1 MGYEASEVQQK
12 TCYDV
17 LEGRGALGTTVCHE
31 NCSVRQC
38 VGKQEKI
45 PNFDLNTRTKSG
57 TSLRHSVKSSGTEIW
72 PCTKPSRVPG
82 HL

>member
-38 VGKQEKI
+38 VGKQEEI
-45 PNFDLNTRTKSG
+45 PNFRIYAPLRILLQRLRAVSTLLNDN
-57 TSLRHSVKSSGTEIW
+57 
-72 PCTKPSRVPG
+72 P
-82 HL
+82 